1 MAEAKPAQPAK
12 LEKLAKNLPQTYWSE
27 TEHYGLLGMPA
38 KKSLSPLMH
47 NANFEAMGM
56 NAVYFPHDI
65 DEETLSIVMP
75 AFRQLQYRGLNVT
88 MPHKKAVIPY
98 LDEIT
103 ELGRLCGAINTIR
116 IDGGDGR
123 MSGTNTDATGFVHAL
138 KEQGGYDPSGKRCA
152 LFGAGGAGRGVSFG
166 LADAGVERIALFD
179 IAPSKPMLDQLVS
192 ELNAFKNGVAEGFVI
207 EPDAPQTV
215 AREVRAAGFVV
226 NATSVGMTPND
237 NATVFDTSLLVPGQ
251 MVCDI
256 VYAPYRTK
264 LLREAEERGCKTL
277 KGYWMLLWQ
286 GVDAFRFW
294 TDKEPDVATMEEVLV
309 KAVTGA

>member
-1 MAEAKPAQPAK
+1 MAEAGVAGLA
-12 LEKLAKNLPQTYWSE
+12 KLAKDLPKTYWSE

-38 KKSLSPLMH
+38 KESLSPLMH

-65 DEETLSIVMP
+65 EGTDLPKVMP
-75 AFRQLQYRGLNVT
+75 AFRLLQYRGLNVT

-103 ELGRLCGAINTIR
+103 EMGRLCGAINTIR
-116 IDGGDGR
+116 IDGDNGK

-138 KEQGGYDPSGKRCA
+138 KEQGGYDPKGKNCV

-166 LADAGVERIALFD
+166 LADAGVAKITLFD
-179 IAPSKPMLDQLVS
+179 IAPSKSMLDQLIA
-192 ELNAFKNGVAEGFVI
+192 ELNAFKTGVAEGVVS
-207 EPDAPQTV
+207 EPEAV
-215 AREVRAAGFVV
+215 AKAVGKADFIA
-226 NATSVGMTPND
+226 NATSVGMTPNED
-237 NATVFDTSLLVPGQ
+237 ATVFDTTLLRPDQ

-264 LLREAEERGCKTL
+264 LLREAEAIGCKTL
-277 KGYWMLLWQ
+277 EGYWMLLWQ

-294 TDKEPDVATMEEVLV
+294 MGREPDVATMKEVLV
-309 KAVTGA
+309 KAVTGKWEAA

>member
-1 MAEAKPAQPAK
+1 MAEAKLAQ
-12 LEKLAKNLPQTYWSE
+12 LPKTYWSE

-47 NANFEAMGM
+47 NANFEALGM

-65 DEETLSIVMP
+65 DEETLPIVMP
-75 AFRQLQYRGLNVT
+75 AFRHLQYRGLNVT

-116 IDGGDGR
+116 IEPGSGGGR

-138 KEQGGYDPSGKRCA
+138 KEQGGYDPGGKACA

-166 LADAGVERIALFD
+166 LADAGVGKITLLD

-192 ELNAFKNGVAEGFVI
+192 ELNAFKSGIAEGFVI
-207 EPDAPQTV
+207 AEETA
-215 AREVRAAGFVV
+215 AKAVRAADFVV

-237 NATVFDTSLLVPGQ
+237 DATVFDTSLLAPGQ

-264 LLREAEERGCKTL
+264 LLREAEAIGCKTL
-277 KGYWMLLWQ
+277 EGYWMLLWQ
-286 GVDAFRFW
+286 GVDAFRYW
-294 TDKEPDVATMEEVLV
+294 TGTEPDVATMREVLV

>member
-1 MAEAKPAQPAK
+1 MAEAKPAQLTKTAQ
-12 LEKLAKNLPQTYWSE
+12 ELPRTHWSE

-65 DEETLSIVMP
+65 DEEALPVVMP
-75 AFRQLQYRGLNVT
+75 AFRHLQYRGLNVT

-116 IDGGDGR
+116 IDPGSGGGR

-138 KEQGGYDPSGKRCA
+138 KEQGGYDPRGKNCV

-192 ELNAFKNGVAEGFVI
+192 ELNSFKSGVAEGFII
-207 EPDAPQTV
+207 EPEVV

-237 NATVFDTSLLVPGQ
+237 DATVFDTSLLAPGQ

-256 VYAPYRTK
+256 VYAPHRTK
-264 LLREAEERGCKTL
+264 LLREAEAIGCKTL
-277 KGYWMLLWQ
+277 EGYWMLLWQ
-286 GVDAFRFW
+286 GVDAFRYW
-294 TDKEPDVATMEEVLV
+294 TGREPDVATMEEVLV